1 MILFDS
7 SIIFMDELKSIA
19 ALKNELFQPE
29 RVVND
34 FEIGLI
40 LAVAAELFIKC
51 LNRRIQSLGLSTTY
65 AEDDEIR
72 PCCRKLMAL
81 CLLPLQEVEN
91 QFYNLRA
98 SLDSR
103 LKQELRQLFLYFQ
116 NHWMIDVPLQMW
128 NFHDTPHRTNNICEA
143 FHGRLNRQCR
153 FQHLYSQI
161 NAGTQQ
167 LPKAKAADT
176 MQK

>member
-1 MILFDS
+1 
-7 SIIFMDELKSIA
+7 
-19 ALKNELFQPE
+19 
-29 RVVND
+29 
-34 FEIGLI
+34 
-40 LAVAAELFIKC
+40 LAVAAEFPQAIHQGC
-51 LNRRIQSLGLSTTY
+51 YFHYNQCINRRILSLGLSTTY

-72 PCCRKLMAL
+72 SCCRKLMGL

-128 NFHDTPHRTNNICEA
+128 NFHDTTHRTSNFCEA
-143 FHGRLNRQCR
+143 FYSRLNRRVQRSHSNIWSFINCLIGEECR

-167 LPKAKAADT
+167 LPKANRDFK
-176 MQK
+176 